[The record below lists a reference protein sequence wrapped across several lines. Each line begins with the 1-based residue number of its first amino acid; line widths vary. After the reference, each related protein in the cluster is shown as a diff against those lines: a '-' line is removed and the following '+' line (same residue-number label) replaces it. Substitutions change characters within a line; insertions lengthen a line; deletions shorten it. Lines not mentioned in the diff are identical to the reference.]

1 MNARR
6 ARGVGGV
13 DETRRCAKSLAGRP
27 ARLWADRVEQMRG
40 QKAEREI
47 ALIFDA
53 PFPAP
58 GAPGASGGPS
68 GPQVSDLV
76 EQKSAG
82 LRLEYSASTAQWL
95 TRVVEA
101 PHDFALVYNFV
112 SNLLSDSDQPLGA
125 LTRRFATLFDTL
137 FLRTHQMQKSFSA
150 EALTEKLAGPA
161 ASRSRHASTIASAA
175 SSMHLGVNRLHRRCI
190 DVLPPLQCAS
200 PSLAAMEAVQAA
212 LFELCGPT
220 LHALVG
226 LTVSSEDVAL
236 QVRPRSNASPC
247 RASGP

>member
-58 GAPGASGGPS
+58 GAPGASGPP

-82 LRLEYSASTAQWL
+82 LRLEYSASTAEWL

-112 SNLLSDSDQPLGA
+112 SNLLFDSRQSICPQPI
-125 LTRRFATLFDTL
+125 
-137 FLRTHQMQKSFSA
+137 RTGQHGPQCRLHGGIVVIAVLVPGVGA
-150 EALTEKLAGPA
+150 EAHVVA
-161 ASRSRHASTIASAA
+161 
-175 SSMHLGVNRLHRRCI
+175 I
-190 DVLPPLQCAS
+190 DKQ
-200 PSLAAMEAVQAA
+200 
-212 LFELCGPT
+212 
-220 LHALVG
+220 
-226 LTVSSEDVAL
+226 
-236 QVRPRSNASPC
+236 R
-247 RASGP
+247 

>member
-1 MNARR
+1 MKLFSHDLPCVTLFVHVCKFVMNARR

-82 LRLEYSASTAQWL
+82 LRLEYSASTVHNA
-95 TRVVEA
+95 VCMG
-101 PHDFALVYNFV
+101 V
-112 SNLLSDSDQPLGA
+112 S
-125 LTRRFATLFDTL
+125 
-137 FLRTHQMQKSFSA
+137 
-150 EALTEKLAGPA
+150 
-161 ASRSRHASTIASAA
+161 
-175 SSMHLGVNRLHRRCI
+175 
-190 DVLPPLQCAS
+190 
-200 PSLAAMEAVQAA
+200 
-212 LFELCGPT
+212 
-220 LHALVG
+220 
-226 LTVSSEDVAL
+226 
-236 QVRPRSNASPC
+236 
-247 RASGP
+247 